1 MADLEHLTKEEKA
14 GLGEIKQRVQ
24 SVVGHR
30 LRGIRLFGSKARGD
44 FDPESDLDIAIL
56 VDALDRETKRRII
69 DIVANVEVEFLLVV
83 SSLVLSWEDFQ
94 SLLARERRIALDI
107 EGEGVSV

>member
-1 MADLEHLTKEEKA
+1 MTGLEHLTKEEKA

-24 SVVGHR
+24 SMVGER

-44 FDPESDLDIAIL
+44 FDPDSDVDIVIL
-56 VDALDRETKRRII
+56 VDGLDQKTKRSII
-69 DIVANVEVEFLLVV
+69 DIVADVELKFLVVV

-107 EGEGVSV
+107 ESEGVSL

>member
-1 MADLEHLTKEEKA
+1 MADLEYLTNEEKA

-24 SVVGHR
+24 SMVGQR

-56 VDALDRETKRRII
+56 VEGLDRDTKWRII
-69 DIVANVEVEFLLVV
+69 EIVADVELKFLLVV
-83 SSLVLSWEDFQ
+83 SSLILSWEDFQ
-94 SLLARERRIALDI
+94 SLRARERRLALDI
-107 EGEGVSV
+107 ESEGVLL

>member
-1 MADLEHLTKEEKA
+1 MADLEYLTKEEKA

-24 SVVGHR
+24 RLVGPR

-56 VDALDRETKRRII
+56 VDGLDRETKWRII
-69 DIVANVEVEFLLVV
+69 DIVADVELRFLLVV
-83 SSLVLSWEDFQ
+83 SALVLSREDFQ
-94 SLLARERRIALDI
+94 SLRARERRIALDI
-107 EGEGVSV
+107 EHEGIPL

>member
-24 SVVGHR
+24 SIVGQR

-44 FDPESDLDIAIL
+44 FDPESDLDVAIL
-56 VDALDRETKRRII
+56 VDGLDQETKRRII
-69 DIVANVEVEFLLVV
+69 DIVANVEVKFLLVV

-94 SLLARERRIALDI
+94 SLRARERRIALDI
-107 EGEGVSV
+107 ESEGVPV

>member
-56 VDALDRETKRRII
+56 VDGLDRETKRRII

-94 SLLARERRIALDI
+94 SLRARERRIALDI
-107 EGEGVSV
+107 ESEGVSV